1 MTEVKLVNC
10 LYLEQINEDLILN
23 LQVRLMTD
31 GMTGDLDTG
40 IPNGI
45 VMI

>member
-1 MTEVKLVNC
+1 MTEVKLVNY
-10 LYLEQINEDLILN
+10 LYLLHMTEDLILN
-23 LQVRLMTD
+23 LQVVVMTG

-45 VMI
+45 AMI